1 MMMRMN
7 ARESLYL
14 QLERIL
20 HEGEEVVY
28 EFSSGNAAVR
38 WLEKHPG
45 EIDLLFLDVE
55 MADMNG
61 METPIIFEN
70 LIGNS

>member
-1 MMMRMN
+1 MLRIAICDDEVN

-28 EFSSGNAAVR
+28 EFSSGNAC
-38 WLEKHPG
+38 G
-45 EIDLLFLDVE
+45 Q
-55 MADMNG
+55 MA
-61 METPIIFEN
+61 
-70 LIGNS
+70 